1 MWSLQRVYQTY
12 LNKLQA
18 SQVALVVKKKKPTC
32 QSRRC
37 ERRDSDL
44 WVGKIPLEESIATH
58 SSILGWRIP
67 WTEEVWWVTVHRVE
81 RVKHDKQHTRN
92 THTHVFSKH
101 FAVFERNHIA
111 VVLQSVSF
119 QLALVSLANHE
130 WNLLSLTSLLASP
143 LQTHSFFSLK
153 TISGLRSW
161 LLRMEQF
168 YQWMGVYKLLV

>member
-18 SQVALVVKKKKPTC
+18 SQVALVVKKKKKNPPAKAGDV
-32 QSRRC
+32 
-37 ERRDSDL
+37 RDVILISGL
-44 WVGKIPLEESIATH
+44 GKIPLEESIATH

-130 WNLLSLTSLLASP
+130 
-143 LQTHSFFSLK
+143 
-153 TISGLRSW
+153 
-161 LLRMEQF
+161 
-168 YQWMGVYKLLV
+168 

>member
-1 MWSLQRVYQTY
+1 MWSLQRVCQTY

-18 SQVALVVKKKKPTC
+18 SQVALVVKKNPTC

-37 ERRDSDL
+37 ERRDSDP

-81 RVKHDKQHTRN
+81 RVEHEKQHTH
-92 THTHVFSKH
+92 THTPS
-101 FAVFERNHIA
+101 AVFERSHIA
-111 VVLQSVSF
+111 VVLQSISF
-119 QLALVSLANHE
+119 QLSLVSLANHE

-143 LQTHSFFSLK
+143 LQTQSFFSLK

-168 YQWMGVYKLLV
+168 CQWMGVYKLLV